1 MNETL
6 QDSQLV
12 ALDSV
17 FIIVSCSVVELPKSI
32 MGFVAGAKD
41 LSNVIA
47 KLTSTSIFSR
57 DSTPIYT
64 EKGRIFF

>member
-1 MNETL
+1 MYETL

-17 FIIVSCSVVELPKSI
+17 FTIVSCSIVELPKSI
-32 MGFVAGAKD
+32 MGLVAGAKD
-41 LSNVIA
+41 LSNVMD

-57 DSTPIYT
+57 DSTPTHT
-64 EKGRIFF
+64 EK